1 LEKATIKDV
10 AKAANVSIA
19 SASRALNGV
28 GRISPITK
36 DKILKAARDLN
47 YVPHFGARSLIR
59 KKTDIFGVLLPDLYG
74 EFFSELVRGVDTAAR
89 TSGYQILL
97 SSYHND
103 ANETKG
109 AIAAMRGR
117 VDGIIVMTPYE
128 FGEITYSD
136 VIGAPIVQIASLNN
150 HGGTPI
156 IAIDNFQGAKI
167 ATEHLLKQGYKNIAH
182 LSGPKVNMEAEER
195 MNGYHDAIKSAG
207 LEPKIYNGDFREES
221 GFENAAQIA
230 DDIKAG
236 IVDAVFAA
244 NDMMAVGLIIG
255 LKEKNI
261 NVPND
266 IGIIGFDDVPIGRYI
281 TPSLS
286 SLGIDMSQLGKKA
299 VEILNILVNG
309 KPNHADA
316 KKLVVFTPHLYERES
331 TRKTKR

>member
-1 LEKATIKDV
+1 MEKATIKDV

-28 GRISPITK
+28 GRISPVTK
-36 DKILKAARDLN
+36 DKILRAARELN

-89 TSGYQILL
+89 ASNYQILL

-103 ANETKG
+103 AKETKS

-182 LSGPKVNMEAEER
+182 LSGPKVNMEAKER
-195 MNGYHDAIKSAG
+195 LNGYLEAIKSICP
-207 LEPKIYNGDFREES
+207 EKIYEGDFREES
-221 GFENAAQIA
+221 GFEIAAQLA
-230 DDIKAG
+230 SDVKAG
-236 IVDAVFAA
+236 IIDAVFVA
-244 NDMMAVGLIIG
+244 NDMMAVGLING
-255 LKEKNI
+255 LKEKNLK
-261 NVPND
+261 VPDD
-266 IGIIGFDDVPIGRYI
+266 IGVVGFDNVPIGRYV

-286 SLGIDMSQLGKKA
+286 SLGVDMSQLGKKA
-299 VEILNILVNG
+299 VEILNLLVNG
-309 KPNHADA
+309 KPSSADTN
-316 KKLVVFTPHLYERES
+316 KLVVFTPHLFERES
-331 TRKTKR
+331 SIKPE

>member
-1 LEKATIKDV
+1 MEKATIKDV

-28 GRISPITK
+28 GRISPVTK
-36 DKILKAARDLN
+36 DKILRAARELN

-89 TSGYQILL
+89 ASNYQILL

-103 ANETKG
+103 AKETKS

-156 IAIDNFQGAKI
+156 IAIDNFEGAKI
-167 ATEHLLKQGYKNIAH
+167 ATEHLIKQGYKNIAH
-182 LSGPKVNMEAEER
+182 LSGPKHNMEAKER
-195 MNGYHDAIKSAG
+195 LNGYLEAIKNIC
-207 LEPKIYNGDFREES
+207 PKKIFEGDFREES
-221 GFENAAQIA
+221 GFEIA
-230 DDIKAG
+230 GQMANDIKDG
-236 IVDAVFAA
+236 VIDAVFVA
-244 NDMMAVGLIIG
+244 NDMMAVGLING
-255 LKEKNI
+255 LKEKKI
-261 NVPND
+261 NTPDN
-266 IGIIGFDDVPIGRYI
+266 IGIVGFDNVPIGRYI

-286 SLGIDMSQLGKKA
+286 SLGVDMSQLGTKA
-299 VEILNILVNG
+299 VEILNLLVNG
-309 KPNHADA
+309 KPSSADTN
-316 KKLVVFTPHLYERES
+316 KLVVFTPHLFERES
-331 TRKTKR
+331 SIKPE

>member
-1 LEKATIKDV
+1 MEKATIKDV

-28 GRISPITK
+28 GRISPVTK
-36 DKILKAARDLN
+36 DKILRAARELN

-89 TSGYQILL
+89 ASNYQILL

-103 ANETKG
+103 AKETKS

-136 VIGAPIVQIASLNN
+136 VIGAPIVQISSLNN

-182 LSGPKVNMEAEER
+182 LSGPKVNMEAKER
-195 MNGYHDAIKSAG
+195 LNGYLDAIKNICP
-207 LEPKIYNGDFREES
+207 EKIYEGDFREES
-221 GFENAAQIA
+221 GFEIA
-230 DDIKAG
+230 TQLASDVKSG
-236 IVDAVFAA
+236 IIDAVFVA
-244 NDMMAVGLIIG
+244 NDMMAVGLING
-255 LKEKNI
+255 LKEKKLK
-261 NVPND
+261 VPDD
-266 IGIIGFDDVPIGRYI
+266 IGIVGFDNVPIGRYV
-281 TPSLS
+281 TPSLT
-286 SLGIDMSQLGKKA
+286 SLGVDMSQLGKKA
-299 VEILNILVNG
+299 VEILNLLVNG
-309 KPNHADA
+309 KPSSADTN
-316 KKLVVFTPHLYERES
+316 KLVVFTPHLFERES
-331 TRKTKR
+331 SIKPE